1 MELCYGY
8 GKETRSFSL
17 ADANLLCEA
26 TQNPIP
32 VDVTGMEAV
41 QEALARP
48 IGTPRLRDMVHAGS
62 RIVIVTSDITRP
74 CPSNVILPALL
85 EELSLGGVSDS
96 QLTVVF
102 ALGSHRRHTE
112 DERRRLVGKEIFSRI
127 ACVDSGHNG
136 FVRLGETSF
145 GTPVDIDKTVAEAD
159 FLICVGNIEYHYFAG
174 YSGGAKAVMPGVS
187 TWEAIQ
193 ENHSRM
199 VLDAARAGNLHDN
212 PLRQDI
218 EEAGRMLGIDFIL
231 NVVLDEE
238 KNIIRAVAG
247 DVKKAH
253 EAGCE
258 FLDRL
263 YKVSLPKAA
272 DIVITTPGGFPKDL
286 NLYQSQKALDNAK
299 YAVRE
304 GGILIL
310 AAACTEGAGSGI
322 FEEWMT
328 AAASPD
334 DLLSRIQTDFR
345 LGGHKAAAIAMV
357 LKKNRIFLVSDME
370 PELVRSFFMEPF
382 ASVEEALSEAFA
394 CLGRESSVIFI
405 PHGGSVL
412 PQIRRG
418 SGSPPASAPKALS

>member
-1 MELCYGY
+1 MELCFGY

-17 ADANLLCEA
+17 PDANLLCEV
-26 TQNPIP
+26 TQNPVF
-32 VDVTGMEAV
+32 VDATGVQAV
-41 QEALARP
+41 KNALAQP
-48 IGTPRLRDMVHAGS
+48 IGTPPLRDMVHADAK
-62 RIVIVTSDITRP
+62 IVIVTSDITRP
-74 CPSNVILPALL
+74 CPSNVILPELL
-85 EELSLGGVSDS
+85 RELSCGGVKDS
-96 QLTVVF
+96 QIAVVF

-112 DERRRLVGKEIFSRI
+112 DERKQLVGEEVFSRVS
-127 ACVDSGHNG
+127 CVDSGHNG
-136 FVRLGETSF
+136 FVRLGETTF
-145 GTPVDIDKTVAEAD
+145 GTPVDIDRTVAEAD

-193 ENHSRM
+193 KNHSRM
-199 VLDAARAGNLHDN
+199 VLDSARAGNLLDN

-218 EEAGRMLGIDFIL
+218 EEAGGMLGIDFIL

-253 EAGCE
+253 EAGCA

-263 YKVSLPKAA
+263 YKVFLPAPA
-272 DIVITTPGGFPKDL
+272 DIVVTTPGGFPKDL
-286 NLYQSQKALDNAK
+286 NLYQAQKALDNAK

-310 AAACTEGAGSGI
+310 AAACTEGAGSDI
-322 FEEWMT
+322 FEEWMK
-328 AAASPD
+328 AAASLD

-357 LKKNRIFLVSDME
+357 LKKNRIFLVSDMK
-370 PELVRSFFMEPF
+370 PHLVRSFFMEPF
-382 ASVEEALSEAFA
+382 SSVEAALSEAFS
-394 CLGRESSVIFI
+394 CLGKESSVIFM

-412 PQIRRG
+412 PQ
-418 SGSPPASAPKALS
+418 LC